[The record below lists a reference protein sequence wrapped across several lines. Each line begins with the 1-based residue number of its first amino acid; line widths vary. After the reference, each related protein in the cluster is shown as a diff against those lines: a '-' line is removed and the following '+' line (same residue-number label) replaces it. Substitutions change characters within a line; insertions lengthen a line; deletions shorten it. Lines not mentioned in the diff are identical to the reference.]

1 MDKRF
6 CDCCNK
12 EIIPKESWVWVVFH
26 DEHLR
31 PSLARDLIITTP
43 QGRDLCLDCYRK
55 IGEMVHIELP
65 KETLL
70 DKIEKSI
77 TGLAEALRNVFTGG
91 GGHDQNRNEEG
102 PEQSDQG
109 DD

>member
-1 MDKRF
+1 M
-6 CDCCNK
+6 
-12 EIIPKESWVWVVFH
+12 VWLNFH
-26 DEHLR
+26 DGHIR
-31 PSLARDLIITTP
+31 KTTLMDIP
-43 QGRDLCLDCYRK
+43 QSRDLCLDCYRK

-77 TGLAEALRNVFTGG
+77 TGMAEALRNVFTGG
-91 GGHDQNRNEEG
+91 GEHDQNRNEEG

>member
-12 EIIPKESWVWVVFH
+12 EIIPKDSRVWVVFH
-26 DEHLR
+26 DK
-31 PSLARDLIITTP
+31 DLP

-70 DKIEKSI
+70 DAMLSSMANLAGSLRKAL
-77 TGLAEALRNVFTGG
+77 TGGRDESEGG